1 MNVVKC
7 ERFVR
12 AMQKRELSA
21 AFVSWEAEWRRLKS
35 QRRALN
41 KCVTRMT
48 KRTVFSA
55 FSAWASTTAEL
66 RRQRAIVKRAA
77 AKIARN
83 ALATT
88 FYDWQRKWRGKAEWE
103 AKVAL
108 SGRFLAAIKSQT
120 LSSAFAGWRDTHRKL
135 RTDEVK
141 VARCIQRMTQN
152 VVARAFIDWAE
163 KVEAKRKADEQAE
176 RDRCQVGGEA
186 SAHGAFHLG
195 VEESVA
201 ERRVR
206 AVVGKHAGADGGA
219 QGRAADGEPHDE
231 PSDVRGVQRVG
242 VDRYGDAAAARRRS
256 PMRGTILAPHLGDG
270 VFPVALR
277 CHREEQIGDPRGGG
291 VARERRQVR
300 AVRESDAEARA
311 QRGVRVVGRRSG
323 VDSSPSGGR

>member
-1 MNVVKC
+1 MARNVVKC

-41 KCVTRMT
+41 RALIRLDAARGVLGVQR
-48 KRTVFSA
+48 VGVDDGSA
-55 FSAWASTTAEL
+55 PAAARAREA
-66 RRQRAIVKRAA
+66 RGGEDRAQRAGVFVLRLAA
-77 AKIARN
+77 EVARE
-83 ALATT
+83 
-88 FYDWQRKWRGKAEWE
+88 GGVGE

-108 SGRFLAAIKSQT
+108 SRTIPGCDKIADAEQR
-120 LSSAFAGWRDTHRKL
+120 SSPGWRDTHRKL

-163 KVEAKRKADEQAE
+163 KVEAKRKADEQ
-176 RDRCQVGGEA
+176 RSRSRQVGEA
-186 SAHGAFHLG
+186 KLQRTERFHLG

-219 QGRAADGEPHDE
+219 QGRAAGTVKPPTSRRMPTPAFKGGRRSYGEC
-231 PSDVRGVQRVG
+231 
-242 VDRYGDAAAARRRS
+242 AAAASSFADAWRGCLASGARRVSSSGAAAS
-256 PMRGTILAPHLGDG
+256 PTTSSRRG
-270 VFPVALR
+270 
-277 CHREEQIGDPRGGG
+277 
-291 VARERRQVR
+291 
-300 AVRESDAEARA
+300 
-311 QRGVRVVGRRSG
+311 
-323 VDSSPSGGR
+323 

>member
-41 KCVTRMT
+41 KCVTRAM
-48 KRTVFSA
+48 KRAVFSA

-66 RRQRAIVKRAA
+66 RRQHAIVKRAA

-103 AKVAL
+103 AKVAR
-108 SGRFLAAIKSQT
+108 SGRFLAAMKSQT

-135 RTDEVK
+135 RAMEKK

-152 VVARAFIDWAE
+152 AVARAFIDWAE
-163 KVEAKRKADEQAE
+163 KVEAKREAEEEADRARIAWEAKLQRAE
-176 RDRCQVGGEA
+176 R
-186 SAHGAFHLG
+186 F
-195 VEESVA
+195 
-201 ERRVR
+201 
-206 AVVGKHAGADGGA
+206 
-219 QGRAADGEPHDE
+219 
-231 PSDVRGVQRVG
+231 
-242 VDRYGDAAAARRRS
+242 
-256 PMRGTILAPHLGDG
+256 ILAWTNRSLNDA
-270 VFPVALR
+270 FTQWKANFRILRADRERVAVA
-277 CHREEQIGDPRGGG
+277 
-291 VARERRQVR
+291 VARMVYRR
-300 AVRESDAEARA
+300 AYGYLT
-311 QRGVRVVGRRSG
+311 RGRI
-323 VDSSPSGGR
+323 P